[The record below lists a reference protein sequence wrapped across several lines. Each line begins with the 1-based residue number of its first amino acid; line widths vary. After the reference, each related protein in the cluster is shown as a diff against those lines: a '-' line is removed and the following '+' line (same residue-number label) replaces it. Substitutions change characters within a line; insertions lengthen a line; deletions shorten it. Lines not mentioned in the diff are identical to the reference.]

1 MATCFC
7 YKVKKCKYRRVCLR
21 AIAVSIPDT
30 NQRQQTPHEE
40 GFHLQSLMRA
50 TVWSCAFRCLFC
62 RARPVNS
69 LVRGW
74 NGDQA
79 LKREPVQRSTWQRS
93 IHAKERMW
101 LCILVGKIHCLR
113 GWMRALYQTSKHRPS
128 WWEQHPFRISL
139 SAHKFNKYSLW
150 NNHVGAIVKRFHQI
164 SHMRDFFLNVRA
176 FFSVHHYMPKVSD
189 DAAKLCADEVTD
201 WGTIWNGSRDLI
213 LTFMYLKCPRRT
225 AMKTLRCSW
234 GWVGLKQNIQQ
245 LSQRK
250 NQPTLREEYYINP
263 THINYKSGQY
273 LFFVYTDLQH

>member
-1 MATCFC
+1 MTFQLLPWQHAFAI
-7 YKVKKCKYRRVCLR
+7 KSNNVKYCRVWLR
-21 AIAVSIPDT
+21 VITISIPDT
-30 NQRQQTPHEE
+30 NQQTPHEE
-40 GFHLQSLMRA
+40 VFHLQSQMRD

-128 WWEQHPFRISL
+128 WWEQHPLRISL
-139 SAHKFNKYSLW
+139 SAHKFNKYSLR
-150 NNHVGAIVKRFHQI
+150 NNHGGAIVKRSHQI
-164 SHMRDFFLNVRA
+164 SYICD
-176 FFSVHHYMPKVSD
+176 FFSVCAFFFCPPLQTPKVSD
-189 DAAKLCADEVTD
+189 GAAKLCVDEVTD

-250 NQPTLREEYYINP
+250 NQPTLREEYYIN
-263 THINYKSGQY
+263 
-273 LFFVYTDLQH
+273 